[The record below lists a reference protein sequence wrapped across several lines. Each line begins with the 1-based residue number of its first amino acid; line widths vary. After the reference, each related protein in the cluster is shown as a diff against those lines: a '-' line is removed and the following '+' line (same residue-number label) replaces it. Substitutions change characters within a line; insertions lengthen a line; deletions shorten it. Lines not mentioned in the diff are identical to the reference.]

1 MTYQP
6 EPKSVALAIVVA
18 IILGTVALLTSCEPL
33 PSPPVKQTDFQAP
46 VELVTWENVAKF
58 CDDAY
63 WQGAKE
69 QAISNDAG
77 KPILI
82 AERRDGK
89 LIIYKPVESFPVTPS
104 VLMAEAEALIEAT
117 ETPLPKKK

>member
-1 MTYQP
+1 MRP
-6 EPKSVALAIVVA
+6 PDPKTWALAI
-18 IILGTVALLTSCEPL
+18 ALLLAAIGFYFLTGCERL
-33 PSPPVKQTDFQAP
+33 PSPPVEQTDFQPP
-46 VELVTWENVAKF
+46 VELVTWENVAKL

-89 LIIYKPVESFPVTPS
+89 LLIYKPVESFLVTPS